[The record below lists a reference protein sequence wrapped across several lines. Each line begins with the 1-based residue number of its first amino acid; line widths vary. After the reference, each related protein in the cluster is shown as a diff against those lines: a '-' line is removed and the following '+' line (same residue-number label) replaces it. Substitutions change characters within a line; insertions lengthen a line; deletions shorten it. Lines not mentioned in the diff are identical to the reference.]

1 MVRSSAV
8 FHSLL
13 ELNAAVVGVFSGF
26 VLQDSTT
33 PTSSALSPSTANM
46 EALMDPNGP
55 IEVVRIK
62 DRVSEPMGS
71 GYRDVLLNLR
81 IKGIGCD
88 MIMELQLHLKDI
100 IALVGS

>member
-1 MVRSSAV
+1 
-8 FHSLL
+8 
-13 ELNAAVVGVFSGF
+13 
-26 VLQDSTT
+26 
-33 PTSSALSPSTANM
+33 M

-62 DRVSEPMGS
+62 DRVSEPMDS

-88 MIMELQLHLKDI
+88 MIMELQLHLRDI
-100 IALVGS
+100 IKLVSESVSETLHLWLSVSLGH